1 MSDDVNKAAS
11 RQPSTEGSKK
21 MSQTEDDTM
30 YDVVIVGG
38 GSAGAVLASR
48 ISENPA
54 RRVLLLEAGNA
65 YGIDEY
71 PDVLRDVGRAGGDE
85 AHDWGYRAN
94 VGLLG
99 RMVDAPR
106 GKVLGGSSAVNAA
119 VALRAR
125 PSDFDEWAAH
135 GLGEWSF
142 DEVLRTYRDLENTP
156 TGDDEF
162 HGRSGPLP
170 IRQRSYAELTP
181 SLRAFIDAAT
191 TQHGLPRL
199 DDLNADK
206 QHGVGPYPLTAISGV
221 RQNTGLAYLTE
232 SVRGR
237 SNLTI
242 RGNTT
247 IDKVVLRG
255 ATATGVGSADGAT
268 YRGGQI
274 VLSAGAFGSPAILM
288 RSGVGPAAQL
298 SRHGIE
304 VVSDL
309 PVGQRFQDH
318 PFYYNVYGLRHEASQ
333 MSPAAGAVVWTA
345 SSEALGDEL
354 DLHISATHLI
364 DPAASPTGAAI
375 VLAIAVVR
383 PESIGTVALRS
394 ADPADAPLI
403 NYRFLSTPRD
413 RRRMLEG
420 VRLSRAIASEGAFAA
435 VVADELLPGKGIQDD
450 SDLTRVI
457 DEQLA
462 SYQHPTSTAPMGG
475 DADPWAVVDAMG
487 AVRGVRGLRVIDASI
502 FPTVP
507 STATN
512 LTTIMAAEHIYRR
525 SLSR

>member
-1 MSDDVNKAAS
+1 MGQTDDDV
-11 RQPSTEGSKK
+11 
-21 MSQTEDDTM
+21 M

-38 GSAGAVLASR
+38 GSAGAVLAAR
-48 ISENPA
+48 MSEDQS

-65 YGIDEY
+65 YGLSEY
-71 PDVLRDVGRAGGDE
+71 PDVLLDAARIGGDA
-85 AHDWGYRAN
+85 AHDWGYHAH
-94 VGLLG
+94 VGLLD
-99 RMVDAPR
+99 REVDAPR

-142 DEVLRTYRDLENTP
+142 DEVLQTYRALENTP
-156 TGDDEF
+156 AGDDEF
-162 HGRSGPLP
+162 HGRRGPLP

-191 TQHGLPRL
+191 QHGLPRL

-206 QHGVGPYPLTAISGV
+206 QHGVAPYPLTAISGV
-221 RQNTGLAYLTE
+221 RQSTGLAYLTE
-232 SVRGR
+232 SVRR
-237 SNLTI
+237 RHNLTI
-242 RGNTT
+242 RGNTI

-255 ATATGVGSADGAT
+255 GLATGVVSADGAA

-274 VLSAGAFGSPAILM
+274 ILSAGAFGSPAILM
-288 RSGVGPAAQL
+288 RSGVGPVEQL
-298 SRHGIE
+298 SRHRIK
-304 VVSDL
+304 VVADL

-318 PFYYNVYGLRHEASQ
+318 PFYYNVYSLTHEASQ
-333 MSPAAGAVVWTA
+333 MSPAAGALVWTA
-345 SSEALGDEL
+345 STEALSDEL

-364 DPAASPTGAAI
+364 DRAASPTGGAI
-375 VLAIAVVR
+375 VLAVAVVR
-383 PESIGTVALRS
+383 PDSVGTVALRS
-394 ADPADAPLI
+394 SNPADAPLI
-403 NYRFLSTPRD
+403 DYRFLSEPRD

-420 VRLSRAIASEGAFAA
+420 LRLSRAIANENAFTA
-435 VVADELLPGKGIQDD
+435 VVADELMPGADIQDD
-450 SDLTRVI
+450 GDLTQVI
-457 DEQLA
+457 DEQVA

-475 DADPWAVVDAMG
+475 GADQWAVVDGMG
-487 AVRGVRGLRVIDASI
+487 AVRGVTGLRVIDASI

-512 LTTIMAAEHIYRR
+512 LSTIMAAEHIYRR